1 MNCKI
6 CNFETNKNVGLA
18 QHVLKLH
25 KISFLDYKLKYEHLI
40 IPKCLCGI
48 PVKVNIK
55 SRGININLT
64 CGNSECTKEL
74 QRKAR
79 LKFMKDNPEK
89 TAWRLSNMSYPEK
102 IFIKKCEELKLE
114 EKYLIIR
121 EKSEF
126 PYFIDFAFE
135 NEKVAVEIDGA
146 QHNLEE
152 RKKSD
157 AEKDKLLI
165 SIGWR
170 VIRFKAKDIQ
180 TSIDLCFEKL
190 FKFIDS
196 DIIYENLGIVTYKDY
211 KQKFKKEKPIKEQK
225 IVKERIENFGL
236 TISEINRAI
245 NQRKINRP
253 PYDILLQEIKELGY
267 SAIGRKYG
275 VSDNSIRKW
284 IKTYEKYGI

>member
-6 CNFETNKNVGLA
+6 CNFETSKNVGLA

-25 KISFLDYKLKYEHLI
+25 DLSFLDYKLKYENLI
-40 IPKCLCGI
+40 IPNCLCGNK
-48 PVKVNIK
+48 VKVNIK

-64 CGNSECTKEL
+64 CGNSQCIKEL

-102 IFIKKCEELKLE
+102 IFIKKCEELILN
-114 EKYLIIR
+114 EKYLIVKER
-121 EKSEF
+121 SEV

-135 NEKVAVEIDGA
+135 HEKVAVEIDGS

-157 AEKDKLLI
+157 LQKDKLLI
-165 SIGWR
+165 ELGWR
-170 VIRFKAKDIQ
+170 VIRFTAKDIQ
-180 TSIDLCFEKL
+180 TNIDLCIEKL
-190 FKFIDS
+190 LAFIQS
-196 DIIYENLGIVTYKDY
+196 NIIHNVVGIFNYKEL
-211 KQKFKKEKPIKEQK
+211 KKEKMLITSSKE
-225 IVKERIENFGL
+225 KERHENCGL
-236 TISEINRAI
+236 TLKELNRALV
-245 NQRKINRP
+245 QRKTSRP
-253 PYDILLQEIKELGY
+253 SYELLIQEIKELGY
-267 SAIGRKYG
+267 SAVGRKYG

>member
-25 KISFLDYKLKYEHLI
+25 KLSFLEYKLKYENLI
-40 IPKCLCGI
+40 IPNCLCGNK
-48 PVKVNIK
+48 VKVNIK
-55 SRGININLT
+55 LRGININLT
-64 CGNSECTKEL
+64 CGNSSCTKEL

-102 IFIKKCEELKLE
+102 IFIKKCEELKLS
-114 EKYLIIR
+114 EKHLIIR

-135 NEKVAVEIDGA
+135 HEKVAVEIDGS

-157 AEKDKLLI
+157 SQKDKLLI
-165 SIGWR
+165 ELGWR
-170 VIRFKAKDIQ
+170 VIRFTAKDIQ
-180 TSIDLCFEKL
+180 TNIDLCIEKL
-190 FKFIDS
+190 LVFLKSNITHDVVGFF
-196 DIIYENLGIVTYKDY
+196 NYKE
-211 KQKFKKEKPIKEQK
+211 FKKEKLVKTSLKEN
-225 IVKERIENFGL
+225 ERIENCGL
-236 TISEINRAI
+236 TLGEINRALV
-245 NQRKINRP
+245 QRKTIRP
-253 PYDILLQEIKELGY
+253 PYELLIQEIKELGY
-267 SAIGRKYG
+267 SAVGRKYR

-284 IKTYEKYGI
+284 IKTYEKHGI